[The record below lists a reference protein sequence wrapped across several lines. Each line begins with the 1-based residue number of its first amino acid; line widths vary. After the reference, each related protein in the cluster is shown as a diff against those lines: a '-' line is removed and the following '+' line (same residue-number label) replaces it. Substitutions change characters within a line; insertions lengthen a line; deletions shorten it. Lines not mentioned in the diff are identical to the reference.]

1 MSQLELNDIHAGYGD
16 LKILKGISLK
26 IEKGEVVTLIG
37 PNGAGKSTLLKTI
50 VGLVRRSQGT
60 VTLNGRQIS
69 EQAPHDIA
77 RLGISLVLQR
87 ASVFPH
93 MSILENLEIGGAIR
107 GDRAGVAKDLE
118 RMFELFPILKQK
130 QADMAG
136 VLSGGQRRLLEIAR
150 ALLARPQVLMLD
162 EPTIGLAPAVVK
174 TVFEQVRLI
183 NQQDVTIVMVE
194 QNVRSA
200 FNLSTR
206 GIVLDRGQVA
216 LEGKPEDLLDDPHVK
231 SLYLG
236 E

>member
-1 MSQLELNDIHAGYGD
+1 MSQLELTDIHAGYGD
-16 LKILKGISLK
+16 LQILKGVSLS
-26 IEKGEVVTLIG
+26 IDQGEVVTLIG

-50 VGLVRRSQGT
+50 FGLVRRTHGT
-60 VTLNGRQIS
+60 VSLNGKPIS
-69 EQAPHDIA
+69 GQPVHEIA
-77 RLGISLVLQR
+77 RLGISFVLQR

-93 MSILENLEIGGAIR
+93 MSILENLEIGGSIR
-107 GDRAGVAKDLE
+107 DDRKGVAEDLE
-118 RMFELFPILKQK
+118 RIFGLFPILKQK

-136 VLSGGQRRLLEIAR
+136 FLSGGQRRLLEIAR

-183 NQQDVTIVMVE
+183 NQQGVTVVMVE

-200 FNLSTR
+200 FELSTR
-206 GIVLDRGQVA
+206 GIVLDRGQIA
-216 LEGKPEDLLDDPHVK
+216 LEGGPEDLLENPYVK

>member
-1 MSQLELNDIHAGYGD
+1 MSQLELTDIHAGYGD
-16 LKILKGISLK
+16 LEILKGVSLS
-26 IEKGEVVTLIG
+26 IDAGEVVTLIG

-50 VGLVRRSQGT
+50 FGLVRRTHGT
-60 VTLNGRQIS
+60 VSLNGKEIS
-69 EQAPHDIA
+69 DRPAHEIA
-77 RLGISLVLQR
+77 RLGISFVMQR

-93 MSILENLEIGGAIR
+93 MSILENLEIGGSIR
-107 GDRAGVAKDLE
+107 DDRKGVGEDLE
-118 RMFELFPILKQK
+118 RIFGLFPILRQK

-183 NQQDVTIVMVE
+183 NQQGVTVVMVE

-200 FNLSTR
+200 FALSTR
-206 GIVLDRGQVA
+206 GIVLDRGRVA
-216 LEGKPEDLLDDPHVK
+216 LEGQPEDLLENPHVK